1 MKRIFFFSIDILPLQ
16 RYIHGFHNNQIKS
29 ATNAQQKNRY
39 ACANKIE
46 LSRAL
51 FFFFFFLPFYQNSPQ
66 GVKVNPRYMYFI
78 RPISIPSQQW
88 KRKIDRPIKRYD
100 TREIYGPTHKC
111 LHNQTWTW
119 TSACTREQRLKASS
133 IKLFESLHSQGC
145 KVILNDSKAT
155 TTRTSSSLAEEIH
168 ENPSS
173 IRNTVYYLDENT
185 VETL

>member
-1 MKRIFFFSIDILPLQ
+1 M
-16 RYIHGFHNNQIKS
+16 QIKS
-29 ATNAQQKNRY
+29 NSHAP
-39 ACANKIE
+39 
-46 LSRAL
+46 

-78 RPISIPSQQW
+78 RPISMPSQQW

-168 ENPSS
+168 ENPFE
-173 IRNTVYYLDENT
+173 IRYIISTKIQWKLYNEVSLVVICFTC
-185 VETL
+185 